1 MSNNVQPTVGGVPT
15 DSRLWV
21 ILSFLLF
28 GALKTGSDA
37 MQQMAGISAKMT
49 FVIQASIIFF
59 VLIYGASGFRE
70 QWRST
75 HVK

>member
-1 MSNNVQPTVGGVPT
+1 MSNNAQPTVGGVPT

-21 ILSFLLF
+21 ILLFLLF

-49 FVIQASIIFF
+49 FVIQATIIFF
-59 VLIYGASGFRE
+59 VLIYGVSSFRKHR
-70 QWRST
+70 RST
-75 HVK
+75 TVE